1 MIIGGKFDPVTSS
14 EVKEIRK
21 IQKENR
27 LRDIEVCIK
36 GEGVLPHS
44 ERERLLRL
52 ALKPYRHIHVISS
65 DHADLILSDYE
76 KEEEKARSGYFRLVP
91 KSVSI
96 ELIEENAYLK
106 QIAHALCNPKR
117 AIHSQGV
124 AETAVALAHAHHL
137 DEKKAE
143 RMGYLHDVTKALS
156 DEEGRRMLEIWHP
169 EDVSLNPKIYH
180 SRTAVFFLKQNMGL
194 YDSSI
199 LNPIWHHTLGTG
211 KSDYDRI
218 LYIADKIEPNRNY
231 DTTVHMALARKDL
244 KKAMALV
251 VREGEQYRRKEKNNG

>member
-106 QIAHALCNPKR
+106 QIAHAL
-117 AIHSQGV
+117 
-124 AETAVALAHAHHL
+124 
-137 DEKKAE
+137 
-143 RMGYLHDVTKALS
+143 
-156 DEEGRRMLEIWHP
+156 
-169 EDVSLNPKIYH
+169 
-180 SRTAVFFLKQNMGL
+180 
-194 YDSSI
+194 
-199 LNPIWHHTLGTG
+199 
-211 KSDYDRI
+211 
-218 LYIADKIEPNRNY
+218 
-231 DTTVHMALARKDL
+231 
-244 KKAMALV
+244 
-251 VREGEQYRRKEKNNG
+251 